1 MPASVAALPKKMQDK
16 WLADNSGGGIEQ
28 TAKGIANYDIA
39 PLSSFAMARPLG
51 AQVMGRVMELNPNF
65 DAKNYQL
72 RLQGESNFQNKNG
85 PMIRGFNVLLNH
97 LETAKDLYR
106 ALDNGDVQSI
116 NAAKN
121 AFAEQFGQAA
131 PSNLNAAKQFLAAE
145 TVKAVSGAAG
155 ALGDRTTAERNLSG
169 QQSPAQFIGNVDT
182 IIKLGVGQLQGH
194 EQQYKSVTNGK
205 TDFQQRFLT
214 DKARETFSKVGASND
229 AMPEFANEAS
239 AASANIKPGT
249 RVKIGGKV
257 GTWH

>member
-214 DKARETFSKVGASND
+214 DKARETFSKFGASGD
-229 AMPEFANEAS
+229 AVPNFATEAD
-239 AASANIKPGT
+239 AVKAGAKG
-249 RVKIGGKV
+249 RVRIGGV
-257 GTWH
+257 LGTLK